1 MKAPGVSMSFK
12 LKKSNLSGIIIEK
25 ITKQVSSQS
34 TCFEWNDRKLIDLIE
49 KLLTQAT
56 TGHVYVTR
64 IAKNNYHT
72 KENYRSLSRLSTFSR
87 HINARSIK
95 EIS

>member
-1 MKAPGVSMSFK
+1 MSFN
-12 LKKSNLSGIIIEK
+12 LKKGNFSGIIIEK
-25 ITKQVSSQS
+25 RTKQVSSQS

-64 IAKNNYHT
+64 IAKKIT
-72 KENYRSLSRLSTFSR
+72 IMQKPNYRSLSIVSTFSR